1 MPIPALLDLNKF
13 KAEAT
18 ILLRGYKIEQY
29 LGKRIDA
36 VIDGGPVPGQPSSV
50 ISLLNDEPEI
60 IRKGLGDV
68 EGFL

>member
-1 MPIPALLDLNKF
+1 
-13 KAEAT
+13 
-18 ILLRGYKIEQY
+18 LRQVPE
-29 LGKRIDA
+29 LDA